1 MVLELIL
8 AYGIAVGAIVGLSNV
23 FPEYERDKSVAISE
37 GKMKGAVDG
46 ESIGSVLSQED
57 LISEKPLENPTNTP
71 FHVEGSEKAQSHMDQ
86 DEGKK
91 EEENVLRVR
100 AVKGTDNDDE
110 GTTGDKL
117 DFSSEMPSSGYPDVF
132 QDQGYVEDSATF
144 EKWAK

>member
-8 AYGIAVGAIVGLSNV
+8 AYGIVVGAIVGLSNV
-23 FPEYERDKSVAISE
+23 LPEYERDKTAAISE

-46 ESIGSVLSQED
+46 ENIGSILRQED
-57 LISEKPLENPTNTP
+57 LISEKHLENPTNTP
-71 FHVEGSEKAQSHMDQ
+71 FHVERSEKAQSSMDQ

-100 AVKGTDNDDE
+100 AVKVTDNNDE
-110 GTTGDKL
+110 GTGDKL
-117 DFSSEMPSSGYPDVF
+117 DFSSEMLSSGYPDVF
-132 QDQGYVEDSATF
+132 QDQGYVENSATF